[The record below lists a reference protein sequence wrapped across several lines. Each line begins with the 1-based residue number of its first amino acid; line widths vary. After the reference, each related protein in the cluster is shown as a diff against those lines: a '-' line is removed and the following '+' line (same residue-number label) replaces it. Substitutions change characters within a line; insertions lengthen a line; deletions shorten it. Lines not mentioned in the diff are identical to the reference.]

1 MKKIFVFM
9 LCYLDLF
16 AVNTYKNLKKLSL
29 EELFNKGY
37 YTYICNRRWQYINK
51 YNQKREDLL
60 SIVAYSC
67 LKKGYLIPAL
77 DLAKVLNE
85 TKESRKNATYIV
97 TLFLMKKLIMQ
108 VIKDGLNL
116 NMIKLPVIKDNLLGI
131 VFENIKK
138 GNYKKEN
145 NVLIII
151 IDEIKYKIWISK
163 DNNVYIGVFKNGK
176 LIKREIYW

>member
-1 MKKIFVFM
+1 MKKILVFM

-85 TKESRKNATYIV
+85 TKEGRKNATYIV

-163 DNNVYIGVFKNGK
+163 DNNIYIGVFKNGK